1 MRKTLI
7 GAALLMA
14 VLLMGLG
21 AASAQAAKHS
31 YEMEGPV
38 IEVNDTS
45 VVVRHAGRNW
55 EIYRE
60 GSTQLEGDIRPGD
73 RVRVEYTMT
82 ATHLEVKARKGKK
95 K

>member
-7 GAALLMA
+7 AAALVMA
-14 VLLMGLG
+14 LAMGLG

-38 IEVNDTS
+38 VEVNDS
-45 VVVRHAGRNW
+45 SIVVRHAGRNW

-60 GSTQLEGDIRPGD
+60 GSTQLESDVRPGD